1 MERQTEPQP
10 IVKTDVQ
17 PARRRRP
24 NYLLVLIFLVIF
36 TAVEVAVSYMAS
48 GGIKVPLLLLLAIT
62 KASLV
67 SLYFM
72 HLKFDSRVYAYWFLL
87 GLALIIPLGIVLG
100 FLNPGL

>member
-1 MERQTEPQP
+1 MERQTEPQS
-10 IVKTDVQ
+10 IAKTDVQ

-36 TAVEVAVSYMAS
+36 TAVEVAVSYTA
-48 GGIKVPLLLLLAIT
+48 GALKVPLLLILAIT

-67 SLYFM
+67 ILYFM